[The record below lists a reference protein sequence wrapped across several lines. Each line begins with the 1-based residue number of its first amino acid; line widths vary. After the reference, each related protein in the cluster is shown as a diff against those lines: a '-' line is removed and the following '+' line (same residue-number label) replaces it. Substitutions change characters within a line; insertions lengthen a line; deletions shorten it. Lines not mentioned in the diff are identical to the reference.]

1 MTAVD
6 PAAKPESLPGEPELR
21 RSIGLWQMVLYCAG
35 SMLGAGIYGLI
46 GKAAGE
52 MGSAVWLGFLVAM
65 VAALL
70 TGLSY
75 ASLGSRYPRAG
86 GAAYVTHRAF
96 KNGLLTHVL
105 GIAVACSGLTSI
117 AAGAWVIG
125 QNLQRVPGL
134 EVLPVVALSLAYLFL
149 MSAIVFRG
157 IRESMWFNVVCSIV
171 EAGGLLLVIIVGA
184 RFWGSTDLLAT
195 PANPIGGELLAIP
208 PLLIIQ
214 GAVLTFFSFV
224 GFEDSL
230 NVAEEVKN
238 PRRNLPLGLVLGML
252 ISCTLYLGVAVTAVS
267 VIPWQELA
275 EAEAPLADVML
286 RAAPWFPPWAFIA
299 ITIFA
304 VANSALVN
312 YVTASRLLYG
322 MARDGRLPRPLAK
335 VHATRR
341 TPHVAI
347 GLLLVILICLALA
360 GDIAELAAA
369 TVLLLLSVF
378 VVVNAALVVLKLR
391 PGEPTEGFNVPIIVP
406 AAGAVV
412 CLGLLIARLASG
424 DLAAPAIAGVLLL
437 IAVAIYAVLRPR
449 AVVKDEDVG

>member
-1 MTAVD
+1 MTSRAT
-6 PAAKPESLPGEPELR
+6 PSKPQSLSGEPELR
-21 RSIGLWQMVLYCAG
+21 RTIGLWQMVFYCAG
-35 SMLGAGIYGLI
+35 SMLGAGIYGLV

-52 MGSAVWLGFLVAM
+52 LGSAVWLGFLVAM

-105 GIAVACSGLTSI
+105 GLAVACSGLTSI

-125 QNLQRVPGL
+125 QNLQRIPGL
-134 EVLPVVALSLAYLFL
+134 EVMPVVVLSLAYLLL

-157 IRESMWFNVVCSIV
+157 IQESMWANVVCSLV
-171 EAGGLLLVIIVGA
+171 EAGGLALVIIVGA
-184 RFWGSTDLLAT
+184 KYWGSVDLLAT
-195 PANPIGGELLAIP
+195 PANPAGGDFTAIP

-238 PRRNLPLGLVLGML
+238 PRRTLPLGLVLGMAL
-252 ISCTLYLGVAVTAVS
+252 ACILYLGVAITAVS

-275 EAEAPLADVML
+275 KAEAPLADVMAK
-286 RAAPWFPPWAFIA
+286 AAPWFPPWAFIA

-322 MARDGRLPRPLAK
+322 MARDGRLPRPLAR
-335 VHATRR
+335 VHHSRR

-347 GLLLVILICLALA
+347 GVLLAVLVCLALA

-391 PGEPTEGFNVPIIVP
+391 PDEPKAGFEVPIVIP
-406 AAGAVV
+406 AAGGVV
-412 CLGLLIARLASG
+412 CLGLLAARLASG
-424 DLAAPAIAGVLLL
+424 DVAAPAIAGVLLL
-437 IAVAIYAVLRPR
+437 IAVAIYALVRP
-449 AVVKDEDVG
+449 KGEPGNS